1 MSKDQAT
8 MIRWQYWFGGVIT
21 IRQTR
26 NDGGLDKEVVK
37 NSMFLV
43 IFKAKV
49 NKIS

>member
-1 MSKDQAT
+1 M
-8 MIRWQYWFGGVIT
+8 
-21 IRQTR
+21 RQTR

-43 IFKAKV
+43 IFKGKV